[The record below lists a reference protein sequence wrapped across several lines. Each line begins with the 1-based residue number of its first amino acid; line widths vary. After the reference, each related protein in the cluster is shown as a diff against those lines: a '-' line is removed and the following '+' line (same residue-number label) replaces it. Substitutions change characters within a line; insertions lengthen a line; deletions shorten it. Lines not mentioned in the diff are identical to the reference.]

1 MTVFAQDFL
10 LIKFPFG
17 IVRTIVKKEECMKV
31 IGIVG
36 FKKSGK
42 TTLTMSI
49 ARSLMDRGYRVA
61 VVKHSSE
68 PVDHR
73 NTDTGQFMDEIN
85 WVALITPEN
94 SEIIHKGKHNLKEI
108 MSYFLGDFL
117 IVEGFKDLKYFPKIV
132 CLKKADE
139 KKVLDDG
146 LALFTAGIDASLKE
160 KKVVNYLVSEE
171 NDLEEM
177 VSQVEK
183 RAFILP
189 DMNCGKCGYGNC
201 YGLAQAIVKGSE
213 VQQKCVYSQDII
225 SIHINKKRVYLNS
238 FMSQLYQNM
247 IYGMFSPLKDISS
260 LENAKIEI
268 ELNSKSELKKQNNS

>member
-1 MTVFAQDFL
+1 
-10 LIKFPFG
+10 
-17 IVRTIVKKEECMKV
+17 MKV

-42 TTLTMSI
+42 TTLTMAI
-49 ARSLMDRGYRVA
+49 AKSLMDRGHRVA

-73 NTDTGQFMDEIN
+73 NTDTGQFMKEIG

-94 SEIIHKGKHNLKEI
+94 SEIILKGKHDLKGI

-117 IVEGFKDLKYFPKIV
+117 IVEGFKNLKYFPKIV
-132 CLKKADE
+132 CLKEEDE

-146 LALFTAGIDASLKE
+146 LVLFTAGIDASLKE
-160 KKVVNYLVSEE
+160 KKVVNYLISEE

-183 RAFILP
+183 RAFMLP
-189 DMNCGKCGYGNC
+189 DMNCGKCGYDNC
-201 YGLAQAIVKGSE
+201 YSLAQAIVKGNE
-213 VQQKCVYSQDII
+213 VQQKCVYSQNAI
-225 SIHINKKRVYLNS
+225 SIHINKKKVYLNS

-247 IYGMFSPLKDISS
+247 IYGMFSPLKNIGS

-268 ELNSKSELKKQNNS
+268 DMNSKSESKKQDNS